1 MRSLLP
7 YTMGTLAIA
16 SYFPLNLGPGLPL
29 TRPRILWLTPLL
41 WKMWWRGKTIHRR
54 ERGVFAGAKEAR
66 KGGGAERDP
75 DWKGENYPNS
85 STAGKWESYCC
96 TKTLSNRLPSKI
108 STALSAV
115 TCVWQKQHLCI
126 IWTVCFII
134 KYHLSL
140 HLNLFST
147 SVRSGLNKALKTNS
161 KTFTDHWLN
170 MCVDHLST
178 LVCNVSSIG
187 ASLGL
192 VRVKTYTPGGFS
204 KLIS

>member
-1 MRSLLP
+1 MKARYDNTLKGERSFE
-7 YTMGTLAIA
+7 GW
-16 SYFPLNLGPGLPL
+16 S
-29 TRPRILWLTPLL
+29 
-41 WKMWWRGKTIHRR
+41 KRG
-54 ERGVFAGAKEAR
+54 
-66 KGGGAERDP
+66 
-75 DWKGENYPNS
+75 WKGRQDMEEQREALIEKNRENYLNS

-170 MCVDHLST
+170 MYIDHLST
-178 LVCNVSSIG
+178 LVCNVSSIR
-187 ASLGL
+187 ASLRL
-192 VRVKTYTPGGFS
+192 QRAKTCTLGGFI